1 MPSADKRLSQG
12 LPQHRQEKQQEQ
24 LSAVAEP
31 ADGDSI
37 DSDSTRTWRGVN
49 AWEVPEGE
57 RRSVAPPW
65 WDGDQACSTAP
76 YNLPVYDVARATPN
90 ASATSLRSNETN
102 HSRRKHAE
110 RPQKV
115 DSFKMR
121 QILNRKATWCG
132 AGPQGTRKR
141 RTSNEGPWGRV
152 HQIAVV
158 RI

>member
-1 MPSADKRLSQG
+1 M
-12 LPQHRQEKQQEQ
+12 
-24 LSAVAEP
+24 AEP

-65 WDGDQACSTAP
+65 LTPWWDGDQACSTAS
-76 YNLPVYDVARATPN
+76 YNLPVYDVARGTST
-90 ASATSLRSNETN
+90 ASATSLRSNATN

-121 QILNRKATWCG
+121 QILNRKATC
-132 AGPQGTRKR
+132 
-141 RTSNEGPWGRV
+141 S
-152 HQIAVV
+152 HVV
-158 RI
+158 RRWATRHSEAAHFQ